1 MQLVMLAG
9 ELGEKYG
16 TQHEYYNLRT
26 PADAI
31 KLLCINHPGFQRD
44 LATAHEN
51 GIGYKLIQSGAAM
64 GYDELHLPFGS
75 KPMMLVPVISGSGG
89 STGQILI
96 GVGLVAASFLL
107 PGAGLFG
114 ATSVFGVSALTT
126 AAGTATLATT
136 IGTALSAVGASLI
149 LVGVANMISPQ
160 PEVPKLSSNRFDG
173 GTNTRGTGPQGV
185 SRGADG
191 QQSYGFTGP
200 ANTVGTGATVPVIYG
215 EVITGGHLLA
225 VNLEV
230 TDESDRLAK
239 AITRPDVSE
248 TTINSERITRDLKS
262 AGGLKVKRLPSR
274 FDIKT
279 NDRDKKIRIDQGFGP
294 GENKSLSVGKI
305 ITTGSGT
312 DLRYNKGDNKREK
325 VDVILKLENGL
336 SDNVSGPDSTKI
348 PGFITY
354 EVRLI
359 LRRSGADA
367 LSATARTTVQ
377 GLFNPN
383 QSLVYGQR
391 LELPKVK
398 NSSVKGITVE
408 VEIIDA
414 EAIDRTTFAV
424 VGYGYDLL

>member
-1 MQLVMLAG
+1 
-9 ELGEKYG
+9 
-16 TQHEYYNLRT
+16 
-26 PADAI
+26 
-31 KLLCINHPGFQRD
+31 
-44 LATAHEN
+44 
-51 GIGYKLIQSGAAM
+51 
-64 GYDELHLPFGS
+64 
-75 KPMMLVPVISGSGG
+75 
-89 STGQILI
+89 
-96 GVGLVAASFLL
+96 
-107 PGAGLFG
+107 
-114 ATSVFGVSALTT
+114 
-126 AAGTATLATT
+126 
-136 IGTALSAVGASLI
+136 
-149 LVGVANMISPQ
+149 
-160 PEVPKLSSNRFDG
+160 
-173 GTNTRGTGPQGV
+173 
-185 SRGADG
+185 
-191 QQSYGFTGP
+191 
-200 ANTVGTGATVPVIYG
+200 
-215 EVITGGHLLA
+215 
-225 VNLEV
+225 
-230 TDESDRLAK
+230 
-239 AITRPDVSE
+239 
-248 TTINSERITRDLKS
+248 
-262 AGGLKVKRLPSR
+262 
-274 FDIKT
+274 
-279 NDRDKKIRIDQGFGP
+279 
-294 GENKSLSVGKI
+294 
-305 ITTGSGT
+305 TTGSGT